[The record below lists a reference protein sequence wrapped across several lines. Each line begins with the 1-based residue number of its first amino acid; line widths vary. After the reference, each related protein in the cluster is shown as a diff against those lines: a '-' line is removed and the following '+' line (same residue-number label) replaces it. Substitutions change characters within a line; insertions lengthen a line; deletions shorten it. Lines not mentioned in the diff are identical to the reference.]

1 MDVQRAGTLDP
12 GPVVLL
18 TVMSQPVR
26 GLDDSSPLTYATRN
40 ATMWMFVI
48 RRLIQMVF
56 TLWIISMVTFIAIQ
70 LPPGDFLTRK
80 IQLLEQRGS
89 QVNLESAQ
97 RLRRH
102 YGLDKSYA
110 QQYWLW
116 ISRFVKGDL
125 GQSFEHERP
134 VSDLMGERLALTVAL
149 GLSVLCFTWMTA
161 VPLGVFAAMRKYTW
175 PDHLLTFLGFIGLA
189 TPSFLLALVVLV
201 FLVFYTNNASVG
213 GLFSTEFRDAPWSL
227 GKFGDFLR
235 HVWLPVLLVG
245 SAGTATLMRIMRGSL
260 LDVLSQEFVVAAR
273 ARGLS
278 RRRVVLKH
286 ALTVAVNPMISIAG
300 MQLPEIIGGE
310 ILVAIV
316 LNLPTTGPLFIQALR
331 QQDMYLA
338 GALLMFMAILLVVGN
353 FLADLALAF
362 TDNTRRRR
370 RLTTLV
376 LKRIHIFF
384 SLSPA

>member
-1 MDVQRAGTLDP
+1 MRT
-12 GPVVLL
+12 
-18 TVMSQPVR
+18 
-26 GLDDSSPLTYATRN
+26 
-40 ATMWMFVI
+40 FII
-48 RRLIQMVF
+48 RRLIQMIF
-56 TLWIISMVTFIAIQ
+56 TLWVISMGTFIAIQ

-80 IQLLEQRGS
+80 IQMLEQRGT

-97 RLRRH
+97 RLRSH
-102 YGLDKSYA
+102 YGLDKSYVE
-110 QQYWLW
+110 QYWLW
-116 ISRFVKGDL
+116 ISRFVQGDL

-134 VSDLMGERLALTVAL
+134 VSALVGERLALTVGL

-161 VPLGVFAAMRKYTW
+161 VPLGMFAAMRKYTW

-201 FLVFYTNNASVG
+201 ILVFYTKNASVG
-213 GLFSTEFRDAPWSL
+213 GLFSTEFRDVPWSL
-227 GKFGDFLR
+227 GKFVDLLR
-235 HVWLPVLLVG
+235 HAWLPVLLVG
-245 SAGTATLMRIMRGSL
+245 SSGTGTLMRIMRGSL

-273 ARGLS
+273 ARGLT
-278 RRRVVLKH
+278 RGRVVFRH
-286 ALTVAVNPMISIAG
+286 ALKVAINPMISIAG

-362 TDNTRRRR
+362 TDP
-370 RLTTLV
+370 
-376 LKRIHIFF
+376 RI
-384 SLSPA
+384 SYGAGGR